1 MASALCNFTK
11 TRDPLD
17 ICKHGKALCQTWKA
31 KLLMPICC
39 PPIAPGAYCLGSL
52 LIQVMEVV

>member
-1 MASALCNFTK
+1 MASMSCNFTK

-17 ICKHGKALCQTWKA
+17 IRKHEKALCQTWKA
-31 KLLMPICC
+31 KLLMLNCC
-39 PPIAPGAYCLGSL
+39 PPIAPGASCLGSL

>member
-1 MASALCNFTK
+1 MASVLCNFTK

-17 ICKHGKALCQTWKA
+17 ISEHEKALCQTWKA
-31 KLLMPICC
+31 KLLMLICC
-39 PPIAPGAYCLGSL
+39 PPIAPGASCLGSL